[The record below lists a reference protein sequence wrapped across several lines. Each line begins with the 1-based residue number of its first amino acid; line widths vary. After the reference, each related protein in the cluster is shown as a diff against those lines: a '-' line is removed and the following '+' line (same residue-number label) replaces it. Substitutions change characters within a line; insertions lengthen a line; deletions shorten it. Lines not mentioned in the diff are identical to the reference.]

1 MTLTPEARDYL
12 NEKRF
17 AVLATINASGM
28 PQQTVMWYELRGDTI
43 VMNTTKSRLKGR
55 NLARDNRISICVADG
70 YRFITV
76 AGDVRLIDDRATA
89 QADIHRLAARYHGPE
104 KAAKQMENVFSKQ
117 ERVTIQLP
125 VARVLVY
132 GFE

>member
-1 MTLTPEARDYL
+1 MALTPEARDYL

-55 NLARDNRISICVADG
+55 NLARDKRISICVADA
-70 YRFITV
+70 YRFITIT
-76 AGDVRLIDDRATA
+76 GDARLVEDHDIA
-89 QADIHRLAARYHGPE
+89 QNDIHRLSARYHGEE

-125 VARVLVY
+125 VEHILLY